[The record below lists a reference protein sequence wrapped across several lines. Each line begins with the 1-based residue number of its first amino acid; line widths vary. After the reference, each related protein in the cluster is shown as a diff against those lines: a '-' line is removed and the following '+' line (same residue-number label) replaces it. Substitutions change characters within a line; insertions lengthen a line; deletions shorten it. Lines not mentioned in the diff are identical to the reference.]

1 MMKILIWI
9 VATICSCKCFLAFPN
24 HNAYNPRS
32 LKKRNHGAYESCASI
47 QQLEVFQAQFHDS
60 VDKNQDGKA
69 TFEEV
74 KRYLA
79 KYNPVIKDSE
89 VERFIAR
96 RDVNGNGV
104 IDFVPDYVAE
114 VLSPTYS
121 LNKAKEWF
129 QLEDSNR
136 DGLVSRDELLTI
148 AMNIGMTP
156 KQAAETVDLF
166 YMTGDINGD
175 GKLNWK
181 EYSSVVM

>member
-1 MMKILIWI
+1 MRFYQLQ
-9 VATICSCKCFLAFPN
+9 LA
-24 HNAYNPRS
+24 
-32 LKKRNHGAYESCASI
+32 
-47 QQLEVFQAQFHDS
+47 
-60 VDKNQDGKA
+60 
-69 TFEEV
+69 
-74 KRYLA
+74 
-79 KYNPVIKDSE
+79 
-89 VERFIAR
+89 
-96 RDVNGNGV
+96 GNRV

-166 YMTGDINGD
+166 YMTGDVNGD

-181 EYSSVVM
+181 GTHVFV

>member
-1 MMKILIWI
+1 MKH
-9 VATICSCKCFLAFPN
+9 FQ
-24 HNAYNPRS
+24 PRDFG
-32 LKKRNHGAYESCASI
+32 RNYEKP
-47 QQLEVFQAQFHDS
+47 EVFRITIFLNDES
-60 VDKNQDGKA
+60 VMIFFFQLQWA
-69 TFEEV
+69 
-74 KRYLA
+74 
-79 KYNPVIKDSE
+79 
-89 VERFIAR
+89 
-96 RDVNGNGV
+96 GNGV

-181 EYSSVVM
+181 GIQSVHVFYENSLVCFCYVWKESENS

>member
-1 MMKILIWI
+1 MKILIWI

-24 HNAYNPRS
+24 NAHNPRS

-47 QQLEVFQAQFHDS
+47 QQLEVFQAQFYDS

-74 KRYLA
+74 KDYLA
-79 KYNPVIKDSE
+79 KYNTVIKDSE

-96 RDVNGNGV
+96 RDMNGNRV

-166 YMTGDINGD
+166 YMTGDVNGD